1 MSTSYSTEVSDQFN
15 EWSHGYRKIQHTKA
29 TVRLVEEYLQRIP
42 LESKDGHR
50 KLLNTIA
57 LLKAADRICSASMWL
72 VAHMTY
78 AKRVPMD
85 GSVLSADD
93 FKKKAQGH
101 TGGALNMTPAYTG
114 YLLANSLS
122 GKTRSWVMGQGHCVA
137 AIEAVNAIIGNQ
149 YEEKAKLY
157 SCDEQGLSRLCRDYY
172 SYELDKDGELKSR
185 IGSHVNIHTAGGIS
199 EGGYLGFTALQY
211 SHMPLPG
218 QELVAFLSDG
228 AFEEQRGSDW
238 APRWWRAADTGLV
251 TPVMI
256 ENGRKIDQ
264 RTLMAQE
271 GGTSYFEKYLKLHD
285 FNPLPIDG
293 SDPAAYAM
301 ALLNAMETLS
311 KIGQE
316 AQEGRISY
324 PVKLPYIIAEVVKGY
339 GLPAAGTNA
348 AHNLPLGEN
357 LVEDDKAREEF
368 INATAALYVS
378 QTELEESVKTLNNHS
393 INGRVREK
401 DHELRLLKRRE
412 LIFPDDNYIESGLS
426 VSCLREIDKWFSDLI
441 HCNKSVRFRL
451 GNPDEVQSNKMTK
464 TLASLKHR
472 VANPENNETESI
484 TGGVISALN
493 EEAVVSA
500 VLANKQG
507 VGMVVSYEAF
517 AMKMIGAMRQEVI
530 FSRNL
535 KKANRPA
542 EWISIPVIATS
553 HTWENGKNEQSHQDP
568 KFSEN
573 WLCEMSD
580 ISPVYFPIDANT
592 SKAILINLYKTRG
605 KIAAMVASKKALPV
619 VTTGDEAATA
629 ANNGVFIAIKEP
641 NADIQLIAIGGYQLQ
656 SCLKAAKLLQ
666 RESVKCEVV
675 ALLEPGRF
683 RVPRDETEAEYC
695 HDKVMID
702 LIIAPAPLRIV
713 VSHTG
718 EEVITGVLRRLDLGT
733 EKTTFM
739 GYKNQ
744 GGTLNLDGMLKV
756 NGQSERDIESVAKK
770 MLSTNK

>member
-1 MSTSYSTEVSDQFN
+1 
-15 EWSHGYRKIQHTKA
+15 
-29 TVRLVEEYLQRIP
+29 
-42 LESKDGHR
+42 
-50 KLLNTIA
+50 
-57 LLKAADRICSASMWL
+57 
-72 VAHMTY
+72 
-78 AKRVPMD
+78 
-85 GSVLSADD
+85 
-93 FKKKAQGH
+93 
-101 TGGALNMTPAYTG
+101 
-114 YLLANSLS
+114 
-122 GKTRSWVMGQGHCVA
+122 
-137 AIEAVNAIIGNQ
+137 
-149 YEEKAKLY
+149 
-157 SCDEQGLSRLCRDYY
+157 
-172 SYELDKDGELKSR
+172 
-185 IGSHVNIHTAGGIS
+185 
-199 EGGYLGFTALQY
+199 
-211 SHMPLPG
+211 
-218 QELVAFLSDG
+218 
-228 AFEEQRGSDW
+228 
-238 APRWWRAADTGLV
+238 
-251 TPVMI
+251 MI

-535 KKANRPA
+535 KKQIDQP
-542 EWISIPVIATS
+542 
-553 HTWENGKNEQSHQDP
+553 NG
-568 KFSEN
+568 
-573 WLCEMSD
+573 LA
-580 ISPVYFPIDANT
+580 Y
-592 SKAILINLYKTRG
+592 
-605 KIAAMVASKKALPV
+605 
-619 VTTGDEAATA
+619 
-629 ANNGVFIAIKEP
+629 
-641 NADIQLIAIGGYQLQ
+641 
-656 SCLKAAKLLQ
+656 
-666 RESVKCEVV
+666 
-675 ALLEPGRF
+675 
-683 RVPRDETEAEYC
+683 
-695 HDKVMID
+695 
-702 LIIAPAPLRIV
+702 
-713 VSHTG
+713 
-718 EEVITGVLRRLDLGT
+718 RL
-733 EKTTFM
+733 
-739 GYKNQ
+739 
-744 GGTLNLDGMLKV
+744 
-756 NGQSERDIESVAKK
+756 
-770 MLSTNK
+770 

>member
-1 MSTSYSTEVSDQFN
+1 
-15 EWSHGYRKIQHTKA
+15 
-29 TVRLVEEYLQRIP
+29 
-42 LESKDGHR
+42 
-50 KLLNTIA
+50 
-57 LLKAADRICSASMWL
+57 
-72 VAHMTY
+72 
-78 AKRVPMD
+78 
-85 GSVLSADD
+85 
-93 FKKKAQGH
+93 
-101 TGGALNMTPAYTG
+101 
-114 YLLANSLS
+114 
-122 GKTRSWVMGQGHCVA
+122 
-137 AIEAVNAIIGNQ
+137 
-149 YEEKAKLY
+149 
-157 SCDEQGLSRLCRDYY
+157 
-172 SYELDKDGELKSR
+172 
-185 IGSHVNIHTAGGIS
+185 
-199 EGGYLGFTALQY
+199 
-211 SHMPLPG
+211 MPLPG

-293 SDPAAYAM
+293 SDPAAYAIT
-301 ALLNAMETLS
+301 LLNAMETLS

-507 VGMVVSYEAF
+507 VGLVVSYEAF
-517 AMKMIGAMRQEVI
+517 AMKMLGAMRQEVI

-535 KKANRPA
+535 KKRQIDQP
-542 EWISIPVIATS
+542 
-553 HTWENGKNEQSHQDP
+553 NG
-568 KFSEN
+568 
-573 WLCEMSD
+573 LA
-580 ISPVYFPIDANT
+580 Y
-592 SKAILINLYKTRG
+592 
-605 KIAAMVASKKALPV
+605 
-619 VTTGDEAATA
+619 
-629 ANNGVFIAIKEP
+629 
-641 NADIQLIAIGGYQLQ
+641 
-656 SCLKAAKLLQ
+656 
-666 RESVKCEVV
+666 
-675 ALLEPGRF
+675 
-683 RVPRDETEAEYC
+683 
-695 HDKVMID
+695 
-702 LIIAPAPLRIV
+702 
-713 VSHTG
+713 
-718 EEVITGVLRRLDLGT
+718 RL
-733 EKTTFM
+733 
-739 GYKNQ
+739 
-744 GGTLNLDGMLKV
+744 
-756 NGQSERDIESVAKK
+756 
-770 MLSTNK
+770 